1 MSLTQLF
8 IFLIVIILLYIDNDS
23 WLLAGLI
30 LVGAYLLWGC
40 PDVIHCSENFRNTMS
55 PYPSEDSCSDIKF
68 NIDEKSV
75 EEFDDPN
82 EEEETGTNY
91 KPSYYQDR
99 YKTTMNS
106 DSKWHYGNKK
116 YSDCYDTTAPDHN
129 MCNLNEIRSIDERV
143 VEQAKRRNNEKRVLD
158 GWASKNSNYYKK
170 HYSNELDKEEA
181 QVWWGEDE
189 Y

>member
-1 MSLTQLF
+1 
-8 IFLIVIILLYIDNDS
+8 
-23 WLLAGLI
+23 
-30 LVGAYLLWGC
+30 
-40 PDVIHCSENFRNTMS
+40 
-55 PYPSEDSCSDIKF
+55 
-68 NIDEKSV
+68 
-75 EEFDDPN
+75 
-82 EEEETGTNY
+82 
-91 KPSYYQDR
+91 
-99 YKTTMNS
+99 MNS

-129 MCNLNEIRSIDERV
+129 ICNLNEIRSIDERV